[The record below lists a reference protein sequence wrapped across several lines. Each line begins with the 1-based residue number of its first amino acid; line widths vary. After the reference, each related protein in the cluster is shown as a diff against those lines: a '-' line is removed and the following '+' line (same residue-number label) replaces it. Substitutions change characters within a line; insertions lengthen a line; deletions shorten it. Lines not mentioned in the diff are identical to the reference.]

1 MQMRMSDGS
10 PSPPS
15 PESQD
20 ALNPAAKRNAEHN
33 VIGLEA
39 RALKT
44 SVTFTKLQSQ
54 HPAHHPL
61 PAPSSCVPLSNTPMP
76 RAAPAATKH
85 TLSLSFLQNEEPS
98 VEPLCWE
105 ALGGALIRT
114 PALLNRQS
122 SHLTDDKIKAQTCPE
137 TYQDALTV
145 SISQARPE
153 RPKEMDSKPRR
164 V

>member
-1 MQMRMSDGS
+1 M
-10 PSPPS
+10 
-15 PESQD
+15 
-20 ALNPAAKRNAEHN
+20 
-33 VIGLEA
+33 
-39 RALKT
+39 KT

-85 TLSLSFLQNEEPS
+85 TLSFLQNEEPS

-122 SHLTDDKIKAQTCPE
+122 SHLTDDKIKAQTRPE
-137 TYQDALTV
+137 TYQGCSH
-145 SISQARPE
+145 SIYIPGKARE
-153 RPKEMDSKPRR
+153 AQGDGQ
-164 V
+164 

>member
-15 PESQD
+15 PESQG

-114 PALLNRQS
+114 PALLNRQP

>member
-15 PESQD
+15 PESQG

-137 TYQDALTV
+137 TYQGCSH
-145 SISQARPE
+145 SIYIPGKARE
-153 RPKEMDSKPRR
+153 AQGDGQ
-164 V
+164 